1 MDISFKTELGKF
13 NYRVCAVII
22 NDNKVLVMRDN
33 HADYYYLPGGR
44 VQFNETAEKAV
55 LRELKEE
62 LNIDAEIVR
71 PLYFNQNFFYEVV
84 LKVDYHEIGV
94 YFLIDAPKTDIL
106 SRGSSFKGIETV
118 KNQRFEWMSFEDVK
132 KAYLYPLFIKEN
144 IDKLPQTLQ
153 IINETN

>member
-22 NDNKVLVMRDN
+22 DDNKVLVMRDN

-71 PLYFNQNFFYEVV
+71 PLYFNQNFFFEDV
-84 LKVDYHEIGV
+84 LKVNYHEIGV
-94 YFLIDAPKTDIL
+94 YFLIDISKTDIL
-106 SRGSSFKGIETV
+106 TRGDSFFGVETT
-118 KNQRFEWMSFEDVK
+118 KNQKFEWMSFVDVK

-153 IINETN
+153 IINEIN